1 MTVLLIVDIHIQ
13 NQMITSVSVMA
24 LTRGI
29 HWMRLFYN
37 EIARCWPTLK
47 YQNYIQ
53 NIRRD

>member
-1 MTVLLIVDIHIQ
+1 MTVLLIVGIHIQ
-13 NQMITSVSVMA
+13 IEVITSVSVMV

-29 HWMRLFYN
+29 HWMRLLYN

-53 NIRRD
+53 NIRIY

>member
-13 NQMITSVSVMA
+13 NQMITSVSVMV

-29 HWMRLFYN
+29 HWMRLLYN

-53 NIRRD
+53 DIRIH